1 MQGKRVLVTGASDGI
16 GKAAALELARR
27 GADLVIAGRSES
39 KTRAVLDQINAI
51 DGGGNHDMLL
61 ADLSSIQQT
70 KDLARVFLAQYA
82 SLDVLLNNAGAAFQ
96 DYATSV
102 DGFEMTFALNH
113 LSYYLLGN
121 MLLEALK
128 RAASE
133 RGEARIINVSSSA
146 HQQAR
151 DGLNLDARGDAS
163 RFSGIR
169 AYSESKLA
177 NLLFTY
183 ELARTLDGSGISVN
197 ALHPGLVKTNIA
209 GNTKGLTGFIFR
221 SVQMLVGRSAKRGA
235 ETLVYLAA
243 SPEVKGISGKY
254 WADMKQAQSTPISH
268 DREQQRRLWDF
279 SAELTGVG

>member
-1 MQGKRVLVTGASDGI
+1 MQGKRILVTGASDGI

-39 KTRAVLDQINAI
+39 KTGAVLDQINAI

-61 ADLSSIQQT
+61 ADLSSIHQT

-102 DGFEMTFALNH
+102 DSIEMTFALNH
-113 LSYYLLGN
+113 LSYFLLGN

-183 ELARTLDGSGISVN
+183 ELARTLDGSGVSVN

-221 SVQMLVGRSAKRGA
+221 SVQMLVGRSANRGA

-243 SPEVKGISGKY
+243 APEVKGISGKY

>member
-1 MQGKRVLVTGASDGI
+1 MQGKRILVTGASDGI

-39 KTRAVLDQINAI
+39 KTGAVLDQINAI

-61 ADLSSIQQT
+61 ADLSSIHQT

-113 LSYYLLGN
+113 LSYFLLGN

-128 RAASE
+128 QAASE

-183 ELARTLDGSGISVN
+183 ELARTLDGSGVSVN

-221 SVQMLVGRSAKRGA
+221 SVQMLVGRSANRGA

-254 WADMKQAQSTPISH
+254 WADMKQAQSTPISN